1 MFQTFFQVE
10 ASLAPT
16 TTLDPDTPFTRE
28 LMESLSMRTQTK
40 VSDNYPTDKNGA
52 YIANLNMYFRV

>member
-1 MFQTFFQVE
+1 ME
-10 ASLAPT
+10 ESLALT
-16 TTLDPDTPFTRE
+16 TTLDPDTPFTRD

-52 YIANLNMYFRV
+52 YIANLNMHFRV

>member
-1 MFQTFFQVE
+1 MNRDEKLIFFQVE

-40 VSDNYPTDKNGA
+40 VSNKNILLGGKMVLTLL
-52 YIANLNMYFRV
+52 I